1 MLTHLEPS
9 AFMIQ
14 ISEGLLTAGDRA
26 KTMEAPLGGEHDDR
40 TERYAVRRE
49 RRVERQESGERQEA
63 HLGEYRARK
72 SHCPSFASVSS
83 RTAPVATS
91 IRQI

>member
-26 KTMEAPLGGEHDDR
+26 KTMEAPLGGGHDDR
-40 TERYAVRRE
+40 TERYAVGGE
-49 RRVERQESGERQEA
+49 RRAERGEKQEA